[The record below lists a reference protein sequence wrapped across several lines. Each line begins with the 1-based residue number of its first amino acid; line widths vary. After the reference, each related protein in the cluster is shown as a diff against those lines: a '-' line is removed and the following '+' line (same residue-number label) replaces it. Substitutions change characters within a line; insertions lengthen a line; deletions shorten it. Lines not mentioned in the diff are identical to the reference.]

1 MGLPSS
7 CIHKVSQKRNLVN
20 IDSTSVR
27 PLDVNLMAIMLVQ
40 SLIFLPQPPKPA
52 PAEPPAPASRGR
64 LCRRAG
70 LTVPSYC
77 IPGLSIP
84 LLTHTSC
91 YFPATAA
98 EPVNPR
104 TPHRMSNHCRVFPG
118 SVSFPS

>member
-1 MGLPSS
+1 
-7 CIHKVSQKRNLVN
+7 
-20 IDSTSVR
+20 
-27 PLDVNLMAIMLVQ
+27 MAGGAAGQ
-40 SLIFLPQPPKPA
+40 
-52 PAEPPAPASRGR
+52 ASRPHHTR
-64 LCRRAG
+64 
-70 LTVPSYC
+70 

-104 TPHRMSNHCRVFPG
+104 TLHRVGSHCRVFPG